1 MIIGLGI
8 GMIIMDL
15 IALVRGRLQLT
26 QTKAVQGVPARLLG
40 LAFLAPLPV
49 GFMVAIL
56 YAMMS
61 VDPNRPDQVDQW
73 TKDNESTLNW
83 IVGGVE
89 VGLGLIIIVIA
100 ALLATPLPK
109 GANRPSRRGQDD
121 YDDYEEAPL
130 RRRPRGA
137 GDYDDE
143 DDIPRRRRPDPD
155 DYDDD
160 RPRRR
165 DDLDDRAR

>member
-8 GMIIMDL
+8 GMIIMGL

-26 QTKAVQGVPARLLG
+26 QTKAVQGIPARLLG

-49 GFMVAIL
+49 GFLVALVYTI
-56 YAMMS
+56 MS
-61 VDPNRPDQVDQW
+61 VDPNRPDQVEQW

-89 VGLGLIIIVIA
+89 VGLGLILIAIA
-100 ALLATPLPK
+100 AFLATPFQK
-109 GANRPSRRGQDD
+109 CAHRPIRRGQDD
-121 YDDYEEAPL
+121 YDDYEEAPP
-130 RRRPRGA
+130 RRRSRDTG
-137 GDYDDE
+137 GHDDE
-143 DDIPRRRRPDPD
+143 DDIPRRRRPGPD
-155 DYDDD
+155 DHDDD